1 MAKIVELEM
10 NLNGEQIRVNTEPT
24 ATLAQVL
31 RERLGLTGTKIGCG
45 EGICGAC
52 TVLVD
57 GSPVNSC
64 IYAAIKAAG
73 RHVQTVEGLS
83 HDGELHSLQRA
94 FLDKGAVQCGY
105 CTPGLLLTAAALL
118 KDNPHPTESEIR
130 SAISGNLCR
139 CTGYTKI
146 IKAIQAASRSGTK
159 SAT

>member
-1 MAKIVELEM
+1 
-10 NLNGEQIRVNTEPT
+10 
-24 ATLAQVL
+24 
-31 RERLGLTGTKIGCG
+31 
-45 EGICGAC
+45 
-52 TVLVD
+52 
-57 GSPVNSC
+57 
-64 IYAAIKAAG
+64 
-73 RHVQTVEGLS
+73 VQTVEGLS

>member
-1 MAKIVELEM
+1 MAKTVELEM
-10 NLNGEQIRVNTEPT
+10 NLNGEQIRVNTEPA

-57 GSPVNSC
+57 GRPVNSC
-64 IYAAIKAAG
+64 IYAAMKAAG

-83 HDGELHSLQRA
+83 HHGELHSLQRA
-94 FLDKGAVQCGY
+94 FLDEGAVQCGY